1 MRPLDVDPDPN
12 FDRPLE
18 GGEIRQTHLALERS
32 GQWRAHEFFVAIR
45 FWRDEVNGEEFESHS
60 TTLLVECVLAPLLKT
75 RIVDS
80 PGLDHAASDTG
91 PSFDDAADPIRHQRW
106 HSSLAGRL
114 AGGVERIVVLTGLEF
129 ESVWPLCSASNAQPG
144 QEQGGQEGR
153 EEAAKLDRGRG
164 S

>member
-1 MRPLDVDPDPN
+1 MRPLDVHPDSD

-18 GGEIRQTHLALERS
+18 GGEIRQTHLSLKRS

-45 FWRDEVNGEEFESHS
+45 FRRDEVDGEEFESHS
-60 TTLLVECVLAPLLKT
+60 TTLLVERVLAPLLKT

-80 PGLDHAASDTG
+80 PGLDHASSETG
-91 PSFDDAADPIRHQRW
+91 PSIDHAADPIRQQRW

-114 AGGVERIVVLTGLEF
+114 AGSVERLIVLTGLEF
-129 ESVWPLCSASNAQPG
+129 EPIGPLRGASNAQPR
-144 QEQGGQEGR
+144 QEEGGQEGW
-153 EEAAKLDRGRG
+153 EEGAEVEGGRG